1 MTSAGWWAEVCC
13 SKGWSPSLVV
23 AMFGSALTGQVGVA
37 RLLFGMGRDNVL
49 PRRIFAY
56 LSPKRNNPT
65 YSILIVGIIT
75 FVGSLVLN
83 FELAAEMLNFGM
95 FLAFMG
101 VNLAAIRQF
110 YFVPGRRKFLKDA
123 LVPALGFLFC
133 LGIWWSLAKP
143 AKIAGGIW
151 FALGLVYNVVQ
162 TRAGR
167 LLRP

>member
-1 MTSAGWWAEVCC
+1 
-13 SKGWSPSLVV
+13 
-23 AMFGSALTGQVGVA
+23 
-37 RLLFGMGRDNVL
+37 MGRDNVL
-49 PRRIFAY
+49 PRKVFAY

-75 FVGSLVLN
+75 FVGSLFIN

-110 YFVPGRRKFLKDA
+110 YFVPGRGRLLRDA
-123 LVPALGFLFC
+123 VVPALGFLFC
-133 LGIWWSLAKP
+133 LGIWWSLATP

-151 FALGLVYNVVQ
+151 FALGLIYNVVQ
-162 TRAGR
+162 TRGWRKAPPMIDFTD
-167 LLRP
+167 L